1 MDKVKLLSVTILN
14 SRLLTSGIILFLFV
28 SLFGVVGGWFI
39 DHEMADV
46 GAGYPSQPFI
56 RQQTADHQFWY
67 CLDPRVWPVAGKYD
81 ERGMAEGSRFR
92 PV

>member
-46 GAGYPSQPFI
+46 GAGYPSQPPSWEHWLGTD
-56 RQQTADHQFWY
+56 QQGRDVLSDLIQKKAI
-67 CLDPRVWPVAGKYD
+67 
-81 ERGMAEGSRFR
+81 
-92 PV
+92 